1 MSKFSALA
9 NLKKQP
15 PAHVPETKP
24 ATQKEQPER
33 RPVIAAQHTEKPVK
47 QPQPATVG
55 KYKNPAYVQ
64 RTAYIQKT
72 TDYAVKMKLLQQGG
86 EKEFSELVEE
96 LLATWLQEQ

>member
-1 MSKFSALA
+1 MSKFSTLA
-9 NLKKQP
+9 NLKKQS
-15 PAHVPETKP
+15 PAQPPETKP
-24 ATQKEQPER
+24 VKR
-33 RPVIAAQHTEKPVK
+33 RTAPLPVIQAEHPRTVK
-47 QPQPATVG
+47 HGERAQPATVG
-55 KYKNPAYVQ
+55 KRNNPAYVQ

>member
-9 NLKKQP
+9 TLKQQP
-15 PAHVPETKP
+15 PVQPQKSTPAVP
-24 ATQKEQPER
+24 KEQP
-33 RPVIAAQHTEKPVK
+33 KPVRVEQSTGAK
-47 QPQPATVG
+47 PGAQPQPASVG

-96 LLATWLQEQ
+96 LLATWLKEQ